1 MMNRTRTP
9 DIADADRDA
18 TPDEGAEA
26 LKALGNEKRLRIMR
40 LIAQNPGIC
49 SCKVL
54 EQFDMSQ
61 STLSHHMQLL
71 CSTGLVECR
80 KDGKWARYT
89 ISRDGLDKVIAYL
102 ERLA

>member
-1 MMNRTRTP
+1 MDRTRMP
-9 DIADADRDA
+9 DIPDADGAPPLD
-18 TPDEGAEA
+18 DGAEA
-26 LKALGNEKRLRIMR
+26 LKALGNEKRLHIMR
-40 LIAQNPGIC
+40 LIARNPGIC

-54 EQFDMSQ
+54 EHFDMSQ

-89 ISRDGLDKVIAYL
+89 VSRDGLNKVIAYL
-102 ERLA
+102 GRLV